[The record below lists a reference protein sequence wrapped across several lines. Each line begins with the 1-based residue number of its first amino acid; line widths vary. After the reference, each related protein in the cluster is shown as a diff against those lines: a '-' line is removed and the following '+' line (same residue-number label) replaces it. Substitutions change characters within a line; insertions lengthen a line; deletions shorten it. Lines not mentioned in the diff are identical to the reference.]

1 MDGRLRA
8 LAAEH
13 GVFLRRE
20 AEELGYHDVAIARL
34 VKNGVWVR
42 VRRGAYVYADDWDPL
57 DERGRYLLRSRAVLR
72 QGRTPAV
79 LSHVSAVI
87 AHGSPMWGLDLADV
101 HITRL
106 DGRTGRKERGVN
118 QHQGTLP
125 PEQVV
130 TIGGVPA
137 TCGARSLLELTM
149 VTPVEASL
157 CVADDFLHRKV
168 AAESDW
174 IAHYRSMRHWPNS
187 LTTELV
193 LRLARSESESVGET
207 RVRYA
212 CWREGLPA
220 PRLQVQIIDG
230 HGRVVARVDMAWPEY
245 GVFLEFDGLVKYT
258 TLLRPGET
266 ASEAVVREKKREDLI
281 RELTGWICIRVT
293 WADLADPAR
302 LAARI
307 RAALLRRGRI
317 A

>member
-8 LAAEH
+8 LAAEY

-20 AEELGYHDVAIARL
+20 AEQLGYHDVVIARL
-34 VKNGVWVR
+34 VREGVWIR
-42 VRRGAYVYADDWDPL
+42 VRRGAYVYSDDWEPL
-57 DERGRYLLRSRAVLR
+57 DERGRYLLKCRAVLR

-106 DGRTGRKERGVN
+106 DGRTGRRERGVN
-118 QHQGTLP
+118 QHQGKLP
-125 PEQVV
+125 ADQIFTIDGAPV
-130 TIGGVPA
+130 TCA
-137 TCGARSLLELTM
+137 ARSLLELTM
-149 VTPVEASL
+149 VAPVEPSL
-157 CVADDFLHRKV
+157 CVADDFLHRRL

-174 IAHYRSMRHWPNS
+174 ISLYRSMRHWPNS

-193 LRLARSESESVGET
+193 LRLARPESESVGET

-220 PRLQVQIIDG
+220 PHLQVPIVDG
-230 HGRVVARVDMAWPEY
+230 RGRVVARVDMAWPEY

-258 TLLRPGET
+258 TLLRPGDV
-266 ASEAVVREKKREDLI
+266 ASDVVVREKRREDLI

-307 RAALLRRGRI
+307 RTALLRRGRI